1 MNSLMIVQSSSVT
14 DQAAASQLA
23 GIGPFI
29 IGIILIAL
37 LAGAMWY
44 EGRRRLQERAPRPE
58 EQPKAPDHP
67 THIEEVR
74 EPDEDAFPT
83 GGERLLPY
91 NLKTH
96 SSHAAPET
104 ETEAEVSPAAKA
116 DAKAD
121 SESEAGAGE
130 AGPGETGAGRAAGPG
145 GGDAGEGPPPRTA

>member
-91 NLKTH
+91 NLKTY
-96 SSHAAPET
+96 SSHAAP
-104 ETEAEVSPAAKA
+104 EAEVSPAAAEA
-116 DAKAD
+116 DA
-121 SESEAGAGE
+121 ESE

-145 GGDAGEGPPPRTA
+145 GGDAGEGPAPRTA